1 MTILLLALSAGAS
14 AADVAPGQQPAFP
27 GEVWKG
33 DFEAMAEKN
42 RIRALVVYS
51 KTFYFIDIGEQKGLT
66 YEGLM
71 LFQKFVNE
79 KLDKKTVK
87 VNVIFIPVARDQLL
101 PALLAGQGDIAAA
114 NLTITPER
122 SKLVDFSDPFGTG
135 VKELVVSGPAS
146 PQITSLD
153 DLSGKEVHVRKSSS
167 YYQSLRKLNERFE
180 GQGKSTVKIVAA
192 DENLEDE
199 DLLEMLNAG
208 LIPLIVMD
216 SHKAAFWN
224 QIFDKITVHED
235 VAVASEGKIA
245 WAFRKDSPE
254 LAAVVNE
261 FVKKNKAGTLMGNI
275 LLKRYL
281 KSTDYIENSTSEA
294 EIEKFRQTIDYF
306 KKYGDQ
312 YGFDYL
318 MIAAQAYQESQID
331 QSKKSAAG
339 AIGVMQLLP
348 STAADKNVNIP
359 DIHDTQNNIHA
370 GTKYLRFIADRYFTD
385 DGIDPQNKLLLSF
398 AAYNAGPAKIAKLRN
413 EAAAQGLDPNKWFR
427 NVERVAAKRIGRE
440 TVQYVSNIYKYWIA
454 YSMIVERDKTR
465 QKASSQ

>member
-1 MTILLLALSAGAS
+1 MTILLLALSVDAS
-14 AADVAPGQQPAFP
+14 AADVAPGQRPAFP
-27 GEVWKG
+27 GEIWKG
-33 DFEAMAEKN
+33 DFNAMAERN

-51 KTFYFIDIGEQKGLT
+51 KTFYFIDKGEQKGLT

-71 LFQKFVNE
+71 LFQKFINA
-79 KLDKKTVK
+79 KLNKKTVK

-101 PALLAGQGDIAAA
+101 PALLEGRGDIAAA

-122 SKLVDFSDPFGTG
+122 SKQVDFSDPFGTG
-135 VKELVVSGPAS
+135 IRELVVSGPAS
-146 PQITSLD
+146 PEITSLG

-180 GQGKSTVKIVAA
+180 GEGKSTVKIVAA

-216 SHKAAFWN
+216 SHKATFWN
-224 QIFDKITVHED
+224 QIFDNITVHED
-235 VAVASEGKIA
+235 AAVASEGNIA

-281 KSTDYIENSTSEA
+281 KSTDYIKNSTSGA

-318 MIAAQAYQESQID
+318 MIAAQAYQESRID

-359 DIHDTQNNIHA
+359 DIHDMQNNIHA

-385 DGIDPQNKLLLSF
+385 DSIDSQNRLLFSF

-427 NVERVAAKRIGRE
+427 NVELVAAKRIGRE

-454 YSMIVERDKTR
+454 YSMIVERDKMR
-465 QKASSQ
+465 KKASSQ

>member
-1 MTILLLALSAGAS
+1 
-14 AADVAPGQQPAFP
+14 
-27 GEVWKG
+27 
-33 DFEAMAEKN
+33 
-42 RIRALVVYS
+42 
-51 KTFYFIDIGEQKGLT
+51 
-66 YEGLM
+66 
-71 LFQKFVNE
+71 
-79 KLDKKTVK
+79 
-87 VNVIFIPVARDQLL
+87 VARDQLL
-101 PALLAGQGDIAAA
+101 PALLEGRGDIAAA

-122 SKLVDFSDPFGTG
+122 SKQVDFSDPFGTG

-146 PQITSLD
+146 PEITRLG

-180 GQGKSTVKIVAA
+180 GQGKSTVKLVAA

-216 SHKAAFWN
+216 SHKATFWN

-245 WAFRKDSPE
+245 WAFRKNSPE

-348 STAADKNVNIP
+348 STAADNNVNIP
-359 DIHDTQNNIHA
+359 DIHDMQNNIHA

-385 DGIDPQNKLLLSF
+385 DGIDAQNRLLLSF

-413 EAAAQGLDPNKWFR
+413 EAAAQGLDPSKWFR
-427 NVERVAAKRIGRE
+427 NVELVTAKRIGRE

-454 YSMIVERDKTR
+454 YSMIVERDKMR
-465 QKASSQ
+465 KKASSQ

>member
-1 MTILLLALSAGAS
+1 MTILLLALSVDAS
-14 AADVAPGQQPAFP
+14 AADVAPGQRPAFP
-27 GEVWKG
+27 GEIWKG
-33 DFEAMAEKN
+33 DFNAMAERN

-51 KTFYFIDIGEQKGLT
+51 KTFYFIDKGEQKGLT

-71 LFQKFVNE
+71 LFQKFINA
-79 KLDKKTVK
+79 KLNKKTVK

-101 PALLAGQGDIAAA
+101 PALLEGRGDIAAA

-122 SKLVDFSDPFGTG
+122 SRQVDFSDPFGTG
-135 VKELVVSGPAS
+135 VRELVVSGPAS
-146 PQITSLD
+146 PEITSLD
-153 DLSGKEVHVRKSSS
+153 DLSGKEVHARKSSS
-167 YYQSLRKLNERFE
+167 YYQSLHKLNERFE
-180 GQGKSTVKIVAA
+180 GEGKSTVKIVAA

-216 SHKAAFWN
+216 SHKATFWN
-224 QIFDKITVHED
+224 QIFDNITVHED
-235 VAVASEGKIA
+235 AAVASEGNIA
-245 WAFRKDSPE
+245 WAFRKNSPE

-261 FVKKNKAGTLMGNI
+261 FVKENKAGTLMGNI

-281 KSTDYIENSTSEA
+281 KSTDYIKNSTSEA

-306 KKYGDQ
+306 KKYGDR
-312 YGFDYL
+312 YGFDHL
-318 MIAAQAYQESQID
+318 VIAALAYQESQID

-359 DIHDTQNNIHA
+359 DIHDMQNNIHA

-385 DGIDPQNKLLLSF
+385 DSIDSQNRLLFSF

-427 NVERVAAKRIGRE
+427 NVELVAAKRIGRE

-454 YSMIVERDKTR
+454 YSMIVERDKMR
-465 QKASSQ
+465 KKASSQ

>member
-1 MTILLLALSAGAS
+1 MTILLLALSVDAS
-14 AADVAPGQQPAFP
+14 AADVAPGQRPAFP
-27 GEVWKG
+27 GEIWKG
-33 DFEAMAEKN
+33 DFNAMAERN

-51 KTFYFIDIGEQKGLT
+51 KTFYFIDKGEQKGLT

-71 LFQKFVNE
+71 LFQKFINA
-79 KLDKKTVK
+79 KLNKKTVK

-101 PALLAGQGDIAAA
+101 PALLEGRGDIAAA

-122 SKLVDFSDPFGTG
+122 SKQVDFSDPFGTG
-135 VKELVVSGPAS
+135 VRELVVSGPAS
-146 PQITSLD
+146 PEITSLG

-180 GQGKSTVKIVAA
+180 GEGKSTVKIVAA

-216 SHKAAFWN
+216 SHKATFWN
-224 QIFDKITVHED
+224 QIFDNITVHED
-235 VAVASEGKIA
+235 AAVASEGNIA

-281 KSTDYIENSTSEA
+281 KSTDYIKNSTSGA

-318 MIAAQAYQESQID
+318 MIAAQAYQESRID

-359 DIHDTQNNIHA
+359 DIHDMQNNIHA

-385 DGIDPQNKLLLSF
+385 DSIDSQNRLLFSF

-427 NVERVAAKRIGRE
+427 NVELVAAKRIGRE

-454 YSMIVERDKTR
+454 YSMIVERDKMR
-465 QKASSQ
+465 KKASSQ